1 MNKEQALLEVKSHL
15 PEKRY
20 QHTLGVVESAIELA
34 NRYGVDS
41 EKAEFAAIL
50 HDIAKFFSVD
60 VLHDYIEV
68 HDEIPDDFLDYHPS
82 LWHAPV
88 GALYAKQHLGIDDQ
102 DVIDAITYHTTGR
115 SGMSALEKVVFLADY
130 IEPGRNFPG
139 VDEVRAMAK
148 EDLDLAVCKALA
160 NTIQYLVEGYK
171 QVFPDTI
178 SAYNDLVKI
187 SGKALNEWNKK
198 MGDSI

>member
-1 MNKEQALLEVKSHL
+1 MKDFVF
-15 PEKRY
+15 
-20 QHTLGVVESAIELA
+20 
-34 NRYGVDS
+34 VD
-41 EKAEFAAIL
+41 E
-50 HDIAKFFSVD
+50 
-60 VLHDYIEV
+60 
-68 HDEIPDDFLDYHPS
+68 
-82 LWHAPV
+82 
-88 GALYAKQHLGIDDQ
+88 
-102 DVIDAITYHTTGR
+102 
-115 SGMSALEKVVFLADY
+115 EKVVFLADY

-160 NTIQYLVEGYK
+160 NTIQYLLEGYK